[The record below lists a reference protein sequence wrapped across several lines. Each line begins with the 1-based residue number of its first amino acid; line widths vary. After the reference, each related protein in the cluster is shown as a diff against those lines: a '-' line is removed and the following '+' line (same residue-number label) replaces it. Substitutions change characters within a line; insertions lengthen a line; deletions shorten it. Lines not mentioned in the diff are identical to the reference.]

1 MERVVDSVQQI
12 IAECTDMLTHTEN
25 CEYLDVKGLAT
36 TLKDECDKLSTVYE
50 NTPDDTR
57 ALLAQKQVVE
67 RTAIRLEFFM
77 SCRLGLYKDR
87 QDLRKT
93 AGMLYTDSKDLIM
106 FLYRKGVDDNT
117 LIRWTTQT
125 NWALKFYGR
134 SLHIIFSTD
143 EDDEEQVKKIVE
155 DMKQT
160 KEKQGWIGV

>member
-1 MERVVDSVQQI
+1 MEKVVDSVQQI

-25 CEYLDVKGLAT
+25 CEYLDVKGIAK
-36 TLKDECDKLSTVYE
+36 TLRDECNELNKIYE
-50 NTPDDTR
+50 ETPDDAR
-57 ALLAQKQVVE
+57 ALLTKKQSVE
-67 RTAIRLEFFM
+67 RLAIKLEFFL

-93 AGMLYTDSKDLIM
+93 AGMLYTDSKDLVM
-106 FLYRKGVDDNT
+106 FLYRHGSDDET

-143 EDDEEQVKKIVE
+143 EDDEEQIKKIVA

-160 KEKQGWIGV
+160 KEKQGWTGV